1 MEKVAILRWRADDVE
16 PDTDALLTAA
26 DRICR
31 AGHWATAYVEHT
43 GDAAAFRYGEDVDG
57 LVLSSALTVWV
68 DQHEQVAEL
77 VDHLPATART
87 TPYLLTE
94 SVPLE
99 WQSRDWVD
107 GLRSPGVALL
117 TAFPKIDEIDHET
130 FYTRWHGSHSKL
142 TFEIHPVKRYM
153 RNVVTR
159 RLGDGPA
166 ADAIVTEVFGADDL
180 LDPSRFYGVG
190 EPELPWQEAM
200 SRISED
206 LVTFADMAR
215 LQTAPT
221 EEIILASAPWER

>member
-1 MEKVAILRWRADDVE
+1 MEKVAILRWRADDAA

-43 GDAAAFRYGEDVDG
+43 GDAAAFRYGEDADG
-57 LVLSSALTVWV
+57 LVLSSGLTVWV

-77 VDHLPATART
+77 VDHLPTAART

-99 WQSRDWVD
+99 WQARDWVD
-107 GLRSPGVALL
+107 GLRSPGIALL
-117 TAFPKIDEIDHET
+117 TAFPKIDDLDHEI
-130 FYTRWHGSHSKL
+130 FYDRWHGSHSKL
-142 TFEIHPVKRYM
+142 TFEIHPVKRYV

-159 RLGDGPA
+159 RLGDGPV
-166 ADAIVTEVFGADDL
+166 ADAIVTEVFAAADL

-190 EPELPWQEAM
+190 EPDLPWQEAM
-200 SRISED
+200 GKISED

-221 EEIILASAPWER
+221 EEIILSSAPWER